1 MSNYMGDEKV
11 GKFMKR
17 KVVIIGGILLILG
30 CIGFGVKQLFQKD
43 DPLKD
48 NNLAHEKNDSVK
60 QDENSDENVLNDN
73 ESDDDSY
80 SLFVPLQEEV
90 DNSYFDDALFIGD
103 SRTEGFMIYED
114 IRAISYTH
122 KGLMVDTIF
131 TSPVITLFF
140 YRKI

>member
-80 SLFVPLQEEV
+80 SLFVPLQV
-90 DNSYFDDALFIGD
+90 F
-103 SRTEGFMIYED
+103 
-114 IRAISYTH
+114 
-122 KGLMVDTIF
+122 
-131 TSPVITLFF
+131 FF
-140 YRKI
+140 YF